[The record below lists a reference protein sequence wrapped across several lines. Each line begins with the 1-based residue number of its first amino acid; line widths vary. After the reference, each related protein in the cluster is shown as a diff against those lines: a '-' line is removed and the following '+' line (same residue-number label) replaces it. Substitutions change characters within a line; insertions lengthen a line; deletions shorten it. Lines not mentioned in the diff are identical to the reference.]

1 MTQNAS
7 ASDALRTSESLV
19 LICCRHDG
27 NICSVSSSHITTK
40 IILKMFC
47 HDYDIRGDKSFN
59 KESNDS
65 VLERNS
71 STEEDGG
78 VFFIMAAEEEEKKT
92 QTL

>member
-1 MTQNAS
+1 M
-7 ASDALRTSESLV
+7 SL
-19 LICCRHDG
+19 
-27 NICSVSSSHITTK
+27 
-40 IILKMFC
+40 C
-47 HDYDIRGDKSFN
+47 HYDDIRGDKSFN
-59 KESNDS
+59 KVSNDS